1 MEQAAA
7 RPPTYTLRRVASIVV
22 ALLSLLPMLLFAY
35 TLYQLD
41 VLKRPMA
48 QFLLALALGI
58 SLIGYYIFWVM
69 VARMSEMVRA
79 GAGTPASGAAPAG
92 ATVEGPPPAAVGFE
106 IPGMGQV
113 GEVHAFL
120 EPIEQLGTVW
130 RTEAEPHVG
139 RRVLVSV
146 MNAPE
151 PIAGVLTQ
159 VTPDGLLLDQDGRRV
174 GITYRR
180 ISAIEAERE
189 PTERAAAH

>member
-35 TLYQLD
+35 TLYHLD
-41 VLKRPMA
+41 VLHLPMA
-48 QFLLALALGI
+48 QFLLALALGV

-79 GAGTPASGAAPAG
+79 SVGGPTPAAPSTV
-92 ATVEGPPPAAVGFE
+92 TVESPPPTAASFE

-113 GEVHAFL
+113 GEVHAFMS
-120 EPIEQLGTVW
+120 PIEQLGTVW

-146 MNAPE
+146 MNSPV

-159 VTPDGLLLDQDGRRV
+159 VTADGLLLDQDGRQV

-189 PTERAAAH
+189 PTEGAAAH

>member
-1 MEQAAA
+1 MEQAATRA
-7 RPPTYTLRRVASIVV
+7 PTYTLRRVASIVV
-22 ALLSLLPMLLFAY
+22 ALMSLLPMLLFAY

-69 VARMSEMVRA
+69 VSRMSEMVRA
-79 GAGTPASGAAPAG
+79 AADAPAPAAPSAE
-92 ATVEGPPPAAVGFE
+92 TVESPPPAVAGFE

-120 EPIEQLGTVW
+120 SPIEQLGTVW

-146 MNAPE
+146 MNSPE

-159 VTPDGLLLDQDGRRV
+159 VTADGLLLDQDGRRV

-189 PTERAAAH
+189 PTERAVAH